1 MGSFRKITGFNR
13 FMDKLRLNSKTP
25 LSKRKIDFHFKKQ
38 ALQSLMISADF

>member
-25 LSKRKIDFHFKKQ
+25 YSKREIDFNFKKSTQ
-38 ALQSLMISADF
+38 QSLMISADF